1 MSLDIIAGIRGPD
14 SGTHPQPW
22 KICPTLQ
29 LWLHAN
35 KFQNFSV
42 AENYSPAIFYE
53 KILEAMKK
61 YWLAG
66 VAVVSTCYSVD
77 KNKL

>member
-1 MSLDIIAGIRGPD
+1 MVHTPSHGKSAQ
-14 SGTHPQPW
+14 HY
-22 KICPTLQ
+22 
-29 LWLHAN
+29 
-35 KFQNFSV
+35 NFGCMPINSKTFV
-42 AENYSPAIFYE
+42 AENYSPAIFHE